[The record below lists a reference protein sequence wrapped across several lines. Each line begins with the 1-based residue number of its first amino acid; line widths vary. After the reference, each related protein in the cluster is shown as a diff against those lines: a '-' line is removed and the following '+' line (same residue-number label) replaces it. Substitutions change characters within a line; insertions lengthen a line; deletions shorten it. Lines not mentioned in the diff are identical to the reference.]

1 MYMESGAMTAEERT
15 HQSIEDINPKD
26 KFSGTVLK
34 TMLAGALID
43 IGMDVTGVLHI
54 SQLQEETI
62 NKVTDVLE
70 VGQTVDVWVKRVF
83 PKKNRIELTMIEP
96 LPLEWREIKEGMVV
110 KGTIARLEKYGAFVE
125 IGAERP
131 GLVHISELAHGY
143 IRTPEDA
150 VSVGEEV
157 EVKVLSINRRRKQI
171 KLSMKALMESPAEV
185 IKKVQKSEPEEASEP
200 DKPVPTAMEMAM
212 RQAMG
217 RSQNDEDKPT
227 PQTSKKGTSNNQE
240 LEGILSRTLENKVN
254 TGS

>member
-1 MYMESGAMTAEERT
+1 MESGAMAAEERT

-26 KFSGTVLK
+26 KFTGTVLK
-34 TMLAGALID
+34 TMLAGAIID

-54 SQLQEETI
+54 SQLQEETV
-62 NKVTDVLE
+62 NKVTDVLK

-143 IRTPEDA
+143 IRTPEEA

-157 EVKVLSINRRRKQI
+157 EVKVLSVNRRRKQI
-171 KLSMKALMESPAEV
+171 KLSMKALLENPAEL
-185 IKKVQKSEPEEASEP
+185 IKKAQKPEPENTVEP
-200 DKPVPTAMEMAM
+200 DQPVPTAMEMAM
-212 RQAMG
+212 RQAME
-217 RSQNDEDKPT
+217 RSQNGEESPA